1 MTEFVLDR
9 FQREAITAIQ
19 TNMNVLV
26 SAPTGSGKTRV
37 AEGAIEYARDIGVRC
52 FYTTPIKALS
62 NQKYHDLCDWLGTE
76 EVGLL
81 TGDHSINPDASVV
94 VMTTEVLRNMM
105 YSAESKLDQLGWVIL
120 DEVHFL
126 QDTYRGPV
134 WEEILIHLASHVK
147 FVCLSATISNADE
160 LGAWITE
167 RRGPTEIVIEEV
179 RPVPLTVRM
188 MVRDRFNKK
197 NHWVPLKK
205 KGKQS
210 QLVRELI
217 EGTRSQRPRGYRSP
231 RRFAT
236 PRRDDVVYQL
246 RRDGLLPVIY
256 FIFSRRG
263 CDDAA
268 QALHHHGVVF
278 TSEEERSQIAH
289 IAHEHVRELNDNDL
303 QALEYDRWLR
313 LLQSGIAAHHAG
325 MVPAFREAI
334 EQCFV
339 QGLLRVVFA
348 TETLALG
355 INMPARSVVIERL
368 TKFNGETHEM
378 LSAAQFTQLT
388 GRAGRRGIDDHGDAV
403 VLWSPFIPYDAT
415 VQLASSSNY
424 PLVSAFRPTYNMTAN
439 LVDRFTEPQAQEVLR
454 HSFAQFQRRSQQQG
468 VENRLNQLDE
478 LRNDL
483 IAELFPTLDADA
495 VRSYIENVLHLDDTT
510 KRVLSRDRVYESLLQ
525 LQPGDVIVDPERM
538 QPTTTTRPS
547 SEQVNASDLIVIL
560 STTTRKNNRIRIRA
574 TDPTGKLIVLS
585 DDAFEHPTS
594 ALDHV
599 NLPYPIETKSS
610 EYRRL
615 ASQTLQRLN
624 RKRIDQQLSELG
636 PTEVPPEIV
645 AAETHVT
652 EHPLHAA
659 MTPVA
664 NSQEFQELLRAS
676 RNFNRAVRKGS
687 SQGASIIQQFHAIT
701 KILQQTGHL
710 SGWSLT
716 PAGEQLRGIYHECDL
731 LISLCATAGLF
742 ADLDTAE
749 FAALASCFVYEQR
762 SMTQDFEPVM
772 PSPLVRERFESVL
785 DIWEE
790 LNDMEEGA
798 KVPLT
803 REPDA
808 GFAATAWVWARG
820 DGLSDVLDEDLT
832 GGDFVRTAR
841 QLGDLLRQLGTALP
855 TETQRSTARAAS
867 GTIERGVVVA
877 VGSRHD
883 DS

>member
-19 TNMNVLV
+19 ADKNVLV
-26 SAPTGSGKTRV
+26 AAPTGSGKTRV
-37 AEGAIEYARDIGVRC
+37 AEGAIEYARDVGVRC

-62 NQKYHDLCDWLGTE
+62 NQKYNDLCDWLGTS

-134 WEEILIHLASHVK
+134 WEEILIHLVPHVK

-167 RRGPTEIVIEEV
+167 RRGPTSIVVEEV

-188 MVRDRFNKK
+188 MVRDRFSKK

-205 KGKQS
+205 GGQRS

-217 EGTRSQRPRGYRSP
+217 EGTRSQGHRGYRTQ

-236 PRRDDVVYQL
+236 PRRDDVIYQL
-246 RRDGLLPVIY
+246 RNDSLLPVIY

-268 QALHHHGVVF
+268 YSLLHHGASF
-278 TSEEERSQIAH
+278 TTREEQVEIEKIAYD
-289 IAHEHVRELNDNDL
+289 HVQELNPKDL
-303 QALEYDRWLR
+303 QALEFDRWLR
-313 LLQSGIAAHHAG
+313 LLQSGVAAHHAG
-325 MVPAFREAI
+325 MVPAFREAV

-339 QGLLRVVFA
+339 RGLLRVVFA

-368 TKFNGETHEM
+368 TKYNGETHEM

-403 VLWSPFIPYDAT
+403 VLWSPFVPYEPT
-415 VQLASSSNY
+415 VRLASSSNY

-439 LVDRFTEPQAQEVLR
+439 LVDRFTEPQAHEVLR
-454 HSFAQFQRRSQQQG
+454 HSFAQFQRRSEQRG
-468 VENRLNQLDE
+468 TESKVNDLDE
-478 LRNDL
+478 ARNEL
-483 IAELFPTLDADA
+483 IHTLFPDLDLNG
-495 VRSYIENVLHLDDTT
+495 VRSYIENCLHLDDTQ
-510 KRVLSRDRVYESLLQ
+510 KRVLSRDRVIDSIQ
-525 LQPGDVIVDPERM
+525 RLQPGDVIVDPELM
-538 QPTTTTRPS
+538 GTGQS
-547 SEQVNASDLIVIL
+547 VQVDHLIVVL
-560 STTTRKNNRIRIRA
+560 STTTRKGNRMRIRA
-574 TDPTGKLIVLS
+574 ADPTGRLVVLS
-585 DDAFEHPTS
+585 DDSFEKPTVV
-594 ALDHV
+594 LDQAT
-599 NLPYPIETKSS
+599 LPYPIETKNVD
-610 EYRRL
+610 YRRE
-615 ASQTLQRLN
+615 AGRTLQRLN
-624 RKRIDQQLSELG
+624 RKLLLRELAAIGDTSE
-636 PTEVPPEIV
+636 TPPEIQV
-645 AAETHVT
+645 AERHVT
-652 EHPLHAA
+652 SHPLHSAIA
-659 MTPVA
+659 PSRDTR
-664 NSQEFQELLRAS
+664 EFQDLLRAS
-676 RNFNRAVRKGS
+676 RAFNRALRKGK

-701 KILQQTGHL
+701 QILQSSGHL
-710 SGWSLT
+710 EGWSLT
-716 PAGEQLRGIYHECDL
+716 HSGEQLRGIYHECDL

-742 ADLDTAE
+742 EGLETAE
-749 FAALASCFVYEQR
+749 FAALVSCFVYEQR
-762 SMTQDFEPVM
+762 SASDPVEPVM
-772 PSPLVRERFESVL
+772 PSLLVRERFEAML
-785 DIWEE
+785 DVWED
-790 LNDMEEGA
+790 LNEMEERA

-808 GFAATAWVWARG
+808 GFAATAWIWARG
-820 DGLSDVLDEDLT
+820 EGLADVLDEDLT
-832 GGDFVRTAR
+832 GGDFVRTSR
-841 QLGDLLRQLGTALP
+841 QLGDLLRQLGTSLP
-855 TETQRSTARAAS
+855 TAEQRATAIAAS

-877 VGSRHD
+877 VGSHND